1 VEEQDE
7 LWLCITNLLVTYRA
21 INILSSQCRDM
32 LHKARPPA
40 KLRNRLPGRTPASI
54 KRESASRHTQPK
66 SARSLSDPEDA
77 ASEFQAAYESGSGS
91 EGASDDGFD
100 LASDEDH
107 DADADAP
114 RVVQWVDIDS
124 EAGSQTGEE
133 TDDTNVISSAQP
145 SRDLVRSRVSLSL
158 MQTY

>member
-1 VEEQDE
+1 MSVAVHYQPS
-7 LWLCITNLLVTYRA
+7 THRA

-40 KLRNRLPGRTPASI
+40 KLRNRLPGRTPASL

-66 SARSLSDPEDA
+66 SAQQDA
-77 ASEFQAAYESGSGS
+77 ASEFQAASESGSGP

-114 RVVQWVDIDS
+114 RVVQWVGIDS

-145 SRDLVRSRVSLSL
+145 SRNLVRPRVSLSL
-158 MQTY
+158 MQTF